1 MELSM
6 DEHVEQNRYKRH
18 IWLAVLLSLIMPGL
32 GQIYC
37 GRFKRGLVLNFLHIL
52 PLPIIIGLFSVSNSP
67 ALTQLAIVLIL
78 ASVLVFLAAILDS
91 VFQAIHSAKGY
102 QLKDYNNPVVYVL
115 LIIIV
120 TGGSIGSG
128 LYLRSQRLEAY
139 RVPAASCYPTIVPN
153 DRILAN
159 KHAYNRKDPARG
171 DLVVHINPLNRH
183 MNYIKRIVAV
193 AGDTVEM
200 KDNQLY
206 INGHELTRRKLP
218 ESTLDNIRITERGK
232 PIEGEVFE
240 ETNGNV
246 KYNIFLMD
254 SLHDKRLV
262 DFEKITVPENHC
274 FVLGDNRNNS
284 MDSRHFGPVPLATII
299 GRADYIYWPAMD
311 WSHFGRIK
319 ERKVKVIYRRSF
331 SGPHN

>member
-1 MELSM
+1 M
-6 DEHVEQNRYKRH
+6 DEQEVQNKYKRH
-18 IWLAVLLSLIMPGL
+18 VWLAVLLSLIMPGL

-52 PLPIIIGLFSVSNSP
+52 PLPIIIGLFSLSDSP
-67 ALTQLAIVLIL
+67 ALTKMAIVLIL
-78 ASVLVFLAAILDS
+78 AGVMVFLVAIFDS
-91 VFQAIHSAKGY
+91 AFLAIRTSAEY
-102 QLKDYNNPVVYVL
+102 QLKDYNSPVVYVL
-115 LIIIV
+115 LILIV
-120 TGGSIGSG
+120 TGGSSGSG
-128 LYLRSQRLEAY
+128 LYLRNKRLEAY
-139 RVPAASCYPTIVPN
+139 RVPSASCYPTIVPN

-183 MNYIKRIVAV
+183 MNYIKRVVAI

-206 INGHELTRRKLP
+206 INGRELSRRKLP
-218 ESTLDNIRITERGK
+218 ESALDNIRITERGIQ
-232 PIEGEVFE
+232 IEGEIFE
-240 ETNGNV
+240 ETNGDA
-246 KYNIFLMD
+246 KYNIFLMG

-262 DFEKITVPENHC
+262 DFEKITVPEHHC

-284 MDSRHFGPVPLATII
+284 IDSRHFGPVPLATIK

-311 WSHFGRIK
+311 WSHFGKI
-319 ERKVKVIYRRSF
+319 E
-331 SGPHN
+331 